1 MLKNKKMFKN
11 DFSQLNTR
19 EEEGQLEANLSSLKL
34 KLINLN
40 KTKTI
45 DKGKIKQ
52 MEKSDKKMQDIF

>member
-1 MLKNKKMFKN
+1 MFKN

-45 DKGKIKQ
+45 DKGQIKQ

>member
-45 DKGKIKQ
+45 DKGQIKQ

>member
-1 MLKNKKMFKN
+1 MFKN